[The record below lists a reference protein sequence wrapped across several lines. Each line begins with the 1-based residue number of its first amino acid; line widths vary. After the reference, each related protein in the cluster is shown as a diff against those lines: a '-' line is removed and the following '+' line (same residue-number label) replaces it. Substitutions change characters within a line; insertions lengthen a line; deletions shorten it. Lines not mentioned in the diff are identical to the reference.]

1 MKWTYEICKEEALK
15 YNTRKELQL
24 NNPSIYAKI
33 KGSKWFEL
41 YNHMKTKNNW
51 SYEECKTEALK
62 YNNRKELQKNSSTFY
77 SKIKDNKWF
86 ELYNHME
93 TTNIWTYEK
102 CREEA
107 LKYNTRKEMGI
118 ENKLLYCAIR
128 KNKWYEL
135 CDHMEV
141 MGNLY
146 KRLIYV
152 YEFQDKSCYVGLTCN
167 LDIRNKQHRKTNGH
181 RMPTVCEHI
190 KKTGLEPIL
199 VKKTDYIAVNKASLM
214 EGKIL
219 EEYKNNGWK
228 ILNKVKTGN
237 IGGSKLKWT
246 YEKCKDEALKYINI
260 SDLTK
265 NNALYCALNK
275 YGWLEELTMHV
286 KRNKVKNI
294 YKTKEECYI
303 EAIKCKNRK
312 EFYKKNRNAYD
323 TSYKNG
329 WLDDFF
335 EKTIINAKSVI
346 KYDIDMNEICKYYSI
361 KEASDYSNINTK
373 SISNVCKGI
382 KKSVKGYIFKFS

>member
-62 YNNRKELQKNSSTFY
+62 YNTRKELQKNSSTFY

-102 CREEA
+102 CRKDA

-118 ENKLLYCAIR
+118 ENQLLYCAIR

-141 MGNLY
+141 MGNSY

-152 YEFQDKSCYVGLTCN
+152 YEFIDKSCYVGLTGN
-167 LDIRNKQHRKTNGH
+167 INIRKEQHLLDKESSVYLHR
-181 RMPTVCEHI
+181 E
-190 KKTGLEPIL
+190 KTGLIPNLLI
-199 VKKTDYIAVNKASLM
+199 KSDYIVAKEAS
-214 EGKIL
+214 IL
-219 EEYKNNGWK
+219 EGNIEKEYREKGWN
-228 ILNKVKTGN
+228 ILNRTKTGN
-237 IGGSKLKWT
+237 LGGNIIKWT
-246 YEKCKDEALKYINI
+246 YDKCKEEALKYNDIGELT
-260 SDLTK
+260 SDNK
-265 NNALYCALNK
+265 LYCALNRNK
-275 YGWLEELTMHV
+275 WLKELTSH
-286 KRNKVKNI
+286 
-294 YKTKEECYI
+294 
-303 EAIKCKNRK
+303 
-312 EFYKKNRNAYD
+312 
-323 TSYKNG
+323 
-329 WLDDFF
+329 
-335 EKTIINAKSVI
+335 
-346 KYDIDMNEICKYYSI
+346 
-361 KEASDYSNINTK
+361 
-373 SISNVCKGI
+373 ISR
-382 KKSVKGYIFKFS
+382 KKSG